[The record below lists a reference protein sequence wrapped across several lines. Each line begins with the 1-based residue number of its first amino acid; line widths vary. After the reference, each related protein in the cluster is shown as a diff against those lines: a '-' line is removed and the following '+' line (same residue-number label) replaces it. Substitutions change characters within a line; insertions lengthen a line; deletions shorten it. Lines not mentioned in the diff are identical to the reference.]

1 MQPISVVILGG
12 KGQGERRCSRR
23 VVYHMN
29 GDELNAVRQIRE
41 RPERVTGDFT
51 QEGLQGVVV
60 KHCIRGNTSINSAW
74 PAEQVAIK

>member
-1 MQPISVVILGG
+1 MQPISVDILGG

-41 RPERVTGDFT
+41 RPERVTGDFET
-51 QEGLQGVVV
+51 RSTGG
-60 KHCIRGNTSINSAW
+60 CF
-74 PAEQVAIK
+74 